1 MNLDEAEEFLST
13 RVGTRRT
20 TFSLGSY
27 LFGPQRA
34 FVEDAS
40 TFATALCTRRA
51 GKSVGVGAWLLEGP
65 LKGGGPSLYFTG
77 TRKDAKRIMWPI
89 LLRIN
94 REQGLGYESNESD
107 LCLKLNGEP
116 MVFLMGVNTR
126 DEIDKARGTG
136 WGRVAGDEA
145 QMLPQYV
152 HEMVNDVLM
161 PSFMDHGGKL
171 RLIGTP
177 GAMPSGFFHAALQNP
192 AWAHHSWSVWDNP
205 HLPNARAMLAE
216 ALKARGVTEDD
227 PSIQREWFGRWVLD
241 LDSLVFKFDAARN
254 TFASLP
260 ALRGEWQYVVGI
272 DLGYDDAD
280 AIAVLAFHDLSP
292 AVYLVEEQVNRK
304 ETISELAARLDGVV
318 SRYSPQAMVV
328 DTGSLGRKIT
338 EELTRRFMLPLRA
351 AEKTRKLEYISL
363 LNDAMRT
370 GRFFARADSTFVS
383 DTRLVEWDRDKSTSD
398 KLVVSDRFHS
408 DVGDAVLYAFRE
420 SRHWLHEARPDLP
433 PPGTAE
439 AYRAEA
445 ERMENSEVEEYKE
458 RQQANEDSGWEDGWR

>member
-13 RVGTRRT
+13 RVVTRRT

-280 AIAVLAFHDLSP
+280 ATKKENGAETPLPDQARIGLADTVFLQFEVVGSGLSRT
-292 AVYLVEEQVNRK
+292 V
-304 ETISELAARLDGVV
+304 
-318 SRYSPQAMVV
+318 
-328 DTGSLGRKIT
+328 
-338 EELTRRFMLPLRA
+338 
-351 AEKTRKLEYISL
+351 ISL
-363 LNDAMRT
+363 ESVDLCDVRMIQRREDL
-370 GRFFARADSTFVS
+370 RF
-383 DTRLVEWDRDKSTSD
+383 
-398 KLVVSDRFHS
+398 
-408 DVGDAVLYAFRE
+408 
-420 SRHWLHEARPDLP
+420 
-433 PPGTAE
+433 TAE
-439 AYRAEA
+439 PRKPVWIVNDDISL
-445 ERMENSEVEEYKE
+445 NSIQGCCLGLQSKLPVVTEP
-458 RQQANEDSGWEDGWR
+458 